1 MFWRIGLMSKRNLFE
16 ELSLALSE
24 AREHDQGKISLKTH
38 QFEKPKRLS
47 ISPTE
52 IVSIRERFNLSRDVF
67 ANYIH
72 TSSRTLE
79 NWEQGHSLPNN
90 QAVTLLRL
98 VGQHPE
104 ILNYIAKL

>member
-1 MFWRIGLMSKRNLFE
+1 MSKRNLFD

-24 AREHDQGKISLKTH
+24 AREHDQGKLSLKTH
-38 QFEKPKRLS
+38 EFDKPKKLS
-47 ISPTE
+47 ISPKE
-52 IVSIRERFNLSRDVF
+52 LVNIRERVNLSRDVF

-72 TSSRTLE
+72 TSSRTIA